1 MAAEGHTQDT
11 IVVVTADHGEA
22 FRERGIEGHARAVYR
37 ETTEVPFILSFP
49 FRLEPGVVLESRT
62 RNVDVWPT
70 LLDILGLSHEG
81 PSDGVSVLP
90 QLLASAR
97 GLPVPES
104 PPVTSFAYLDQRWG
118 QRVETSWPGLAVV
131 DGPYR
136 YVRSMFD
143 GEETEELFDAARDPA
158 ELSDIA
164 AVETER
170 TERMRAIAE
179 AHLALDPAWGD
190 TETREI
196 GEMELN
202 QLRALGYSIPQ

>member
-1 MAAEGHTQDT
+1 
-11 IVVVTADHGEA
+11 
-22 FRERGIEGHARAVYR
+22 
-37 ETTEVPFILSFP
+37 
-49 FRLEPGVVLESRT
+49 
-62 RNVDVWPT
+62 VWAT

-81 PSDGVSVLP
+81 PSDGVSLRP

-118 QRVETSWPGLAVV
+118 QRGDTSWPGLAVV
-131 DGPYR
+131 DGGYR
-136 YVRSMFD
+136 YVKSMFN
-143 GEETEELFDAARDPA
+143 GQASEELFDAAQDPA

-179 AHLALDPAWGD
+179 AHLALDPVWGE

-202 QLRALGYSIPQ
+202 QLRALGYSLPQ